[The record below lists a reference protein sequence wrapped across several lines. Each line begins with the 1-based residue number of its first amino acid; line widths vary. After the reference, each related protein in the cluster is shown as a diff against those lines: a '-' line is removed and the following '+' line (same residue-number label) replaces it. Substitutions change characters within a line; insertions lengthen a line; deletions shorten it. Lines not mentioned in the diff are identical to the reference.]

1 MPRDPTKEKHMSTE
15 ESRPSVAFRVG
26 LLIFLAVALMVAA
39 GFQDIRR
46 YLKIRSM

>member
-1 MPRDPTKEKHMSTE
+1 MPRDPTKEQHMSTE